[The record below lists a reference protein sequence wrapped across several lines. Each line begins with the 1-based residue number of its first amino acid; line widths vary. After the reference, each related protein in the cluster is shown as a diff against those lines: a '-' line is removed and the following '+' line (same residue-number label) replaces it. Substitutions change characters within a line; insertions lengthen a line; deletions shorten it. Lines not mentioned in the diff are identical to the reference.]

1 MKVRPILVHIQI
13 LHPKLLFSLS
23 GNSDDDDSSD
33 SDSDEED
40 NEQYIDE
47 PSDNPTLSSEQNQAT
62 QGVTV
67 AEINAPPPSGDTP
80 VGSQLLSPSGTND
93 TEMAID
99 MELTPTVS
107 TANERARRAGAAPM
121 DTAGTEEG
129 AVGGTTTQA
138 NTVPEFVDVNN
149 APTPADAL
157 PVPETPPEV
166 SSPPQQDIDPAIRS
180 ILGDL
185 EVPEGIDAS
194 FLAAL
199 PPEMREEVIAEH
211 MRQQRIRQ
219 RATQPPPVVA
229 SEAAAP
235 VAEVNPEF
243 LAALPLNIQEEVL
256 AQQRLE
262 QQRQAAVNMNPNDP
276 VDAAAFFQNL
286 TPSLR
291 QAVS

>member
-1 MKVRPILVHIQI
+1 M
-13 LHPKLLFSLS
+13 
-23 GNSDDDDSSD
+23 
-33 SDSDEED
+33 
-40 NEQYIDE
+40 
-47 PSDNPTLSSEQNQAT
+47 SSEQNQAT

-67 AEINAPPPSGDTP
+67 AEINAPPSSETP
-80 VGSQLLSPSGTND
+80 VRSQLPTPSGTND
-93 TEMAID
+93 TEMPVRMD
-99 MELTPTVS
+99 QTPPPLGSNV
-107 TANERARRAGAAPM
+107 PM
-121 DTAGTEEG
+121 DTVSTEEG
-129 AVGGTTTQA
+129 AVGGGLSTQPTNVSSESSEQSNA
-138 NTVPEFVDVNN
+138 AAPEGV
-149 APTPADAL
+149 APSGEIPH
-157 PVPETPPEV
+157 EV
-166 SSPPQQDIDPAIRS
+166 ISPPQQDIDPAIRS

-229 SEAAAP
+229 SETAAP

-291 QAVS
+291 QAVSFT

>member
-1 MKVRPILVHIQI
+1 MTSFY
-13 LHPKLLFSLS
+13 FSL
-23 GNSDDDDSSD
+23 GNSDDDDSSE
-33 SDSDEED
+33 SDSDED

-47 PSDNPTLSSEQNQAT
+47 PSDNPTLNSEQNQAT

-67 AEINAPPPSGDTP
+67 AEINSPPTNETPVVSQLSTPSG
-80 VGSQLLSPSGTND
+80 GTTHD

-99 MELTPTVS
+99 MELTPTVPS
-107 TANERARRAGAAPM
+107 RRSDQAPM
-121 DTAGTEEG
+121 DTTGAGTEEG
-129 AVGGTTTQA
+129 AVGGASNQVEGDPNNVPVLESSVVPA
-138 NTVPEFVDVNN
+138 NDNASEVP
-149 APTPADAL
+149 
-157 PVPETPPEV
+157 
-166 SSPPQQDIDPAIRS
+166 SPPQQDIDPAIRS

-235 VAEVNPEF
+235 IAEVNPEF

-291 QAVS
+291 QAVSPR

>member
-1 MKVRPILVHIQI
+1 MYNKEMYFL
-13 LHPKLLFSLS
+13 
-23 GNSDDDDSSD
+23 GNSDDDDSSE
-33 SDSDEED
+33 SDTDEED

-47 PSDNPTLSSEQNQAT
+47 HSDNPTLSSEQNQAT

-67 AEINAPPPSGDTP
+67 AEINAPPLSETP
-80 VGSQLLSPSGTND
+80 IRSQLATPSGTQD
-93 TEMAID
+93 TEMTFE
-99 MELTPTVS
+99 MEMTTS
-107 TANERARRAGAAPM
+107 AARDSVRLGEAAPM
-121 DTAGTEEG
+121 DTVSTEEG
-129 AVGGTTTQA
+129 AVGGGFSTTST
-138 NTVPEFVDVNN
+138 N
-149 APTPADAL
+149 APESSDQSSTAAPESVLPASGAPL
-157 PVPETPPEV
+157 EV
-166 SSPPQQDIDPAIRS
+166 SSPPQPDIDPAIRS

-229 SEAAAP
+229 SETAAP

-243 LAALPLNIQEEVL
+243 LAALPPNIQEEVL

-291 QAVS
+291 QAVSFFLI